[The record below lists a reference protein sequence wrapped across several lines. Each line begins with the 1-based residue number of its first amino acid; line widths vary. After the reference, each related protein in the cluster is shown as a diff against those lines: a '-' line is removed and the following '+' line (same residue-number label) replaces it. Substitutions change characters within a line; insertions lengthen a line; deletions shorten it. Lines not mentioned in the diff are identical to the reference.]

1 MTNSNE
7 LSLVQGP
14 PVEISSTRASFAPTN
29 ITEAMEFSKMLASS
43 NFVPKDFQGKPG
55 DVLVAM
61 QWGLEIGLAPLQ
73 ALQNIAVINGRP
85 TIWGDAAL
93 GIVQAHH
100 EYVRH
105 TEGIRGEGDK
115 MVGWHTITRKN
126 HEPHTVEFSVADAK
140 KAGLWDKVGPWKNYP
155 QRMLKLRARG
165 WAIRD
170 KFSDA
175 LKGIITR
182 EEAQDMGPTI
192 EAEPIQQAKPEPVIS
207 PEQAME
213 FYKAWK
219 AVHTIDEAKEYLSVE
234 CGVTDSRKMPLSKF
248 EAALLWAKNP
258 NGAEVQQE
266 PSTDLFA
273 SVSEDDPV
281 VKAIQQMFDIL
292 QTPEKMQSSL
302 LKDYASKL
310 PELKALLEKDLPE

>member
-1 MTNSNE
+1 MSNE

-29 ITEAMEFSKMLASS
+29 ITEAMEFSKLLASS
-43 NFVPKDFQGKPG
+43 NFIPKDFQGKPG

-105 TEGIRGEGDK
+105 EEGIEGEGEK

-126 HEPHTVEFSVADAK
+126 QQPHTVRFSVADAK

-192 EAEPIQQAKPEPVIS
+192 DADPIPQAKPEPTIL
-207 PEQAME
+207 PDQAVE
-213 FYKAWK
+213 FYRAWK
-219 AVHTIDEAKEYLSVE
+219 EHHSVEEAKAYLFEE
-234 CGVTDSRKMPLSKF
+234 CHVTDSRKMPASKF
-248 EAALLWAKNP
+248 DQAMFWAKTP
-258 NGAEVQQE
+258 TPA
-266 PSTDLFA
+266 TD
-273 SVSEDDPV
+273 VSDEDV
-281 VKAIQQMFDIL
+281 AILKSIHQAFDIL
-292 QTPEKMQSSL
+292 GTPDLMQASL
-302 LKDYASKL
+302 LKDYEGRL
-310 PELKALLEKDLPE
+310 EELKILLEKDLAE

>member
-1 MTNSNE
+1 MTNE

-29 ITEAMEFSKMLASS
+29 IAEAMEFSKMLASS
-43 NFVPKDFQGKPG
+43 NFVPKDFQNKPG

-105 TEGIRGEGDK
+105 EEGIRGEGLK
-115 MVGWHTITRKN
+115 MVGWHTITRKG
-126 HEPHTVEFSVADAK
+126 HQPHTVEFSVADAQ

-182 EEAQDMGPTI
+182 EEAQDMGPTLDAETI
-192 EAEPIQQAKPEPVIS
+192 PHVKAEPIIS

-219 AVHTIDEAKEYLSVE
+219 AVHTIDEAKRYLADE
-234 CGVTDSRKMPLSKF
+234 CDVTDSRKMPASKF
-248 EAALLWAKNP
+248 DQAMLWAKMP
-258 NGAEVQQE
+258 TPKE
-266 PSTDLFA
+266 DLSDA
-273 SVSEDDPV
+273 DQAVLKSIHQ
-281 VKAIQQMFDIL
+281 AFDIL
-292 QTPEKMQSSL
+292 GTPEIMQASL
-302 LKDYASKL
+302 LKDYEGRLS
-310 PELKALLEKDLPE
+310 ELKELLEKDFGE